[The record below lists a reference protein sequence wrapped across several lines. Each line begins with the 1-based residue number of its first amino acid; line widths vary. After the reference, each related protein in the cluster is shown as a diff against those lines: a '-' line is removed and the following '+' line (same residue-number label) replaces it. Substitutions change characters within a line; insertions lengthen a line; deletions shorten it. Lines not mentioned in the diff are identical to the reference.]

1 MINGKGM
8 KLASMALALTAWG
21 LAGCSFEKKEPAPAA
36 TESEGAAPAPLAVQ
50 PTPPAAPMPP
60 EVAPPAA
67 PAESGAAAPAQPA
80 PAAPGSGAPAP
91 AQPAPAAPTA
101 PQTGTAPQQ

>member
-50 PTPPAAPMPP
+50 PTPPSAPMPP
-60 EVAPPAA
+60 EVAPPAAPAA

-80 PAAPGSGAPAP
+80 PAAP
-91 AQPAPAAPTA
+91 AAPTA